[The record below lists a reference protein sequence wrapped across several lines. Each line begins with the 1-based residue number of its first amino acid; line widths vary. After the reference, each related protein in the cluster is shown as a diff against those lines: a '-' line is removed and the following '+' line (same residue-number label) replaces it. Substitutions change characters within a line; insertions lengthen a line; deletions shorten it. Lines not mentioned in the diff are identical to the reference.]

1 MMALT
6 ERTRVSVAAQGRL
19 AWRMRLSRWDERF
32 SGYIYIAPFF
42 VIFGVFGIFPILYTA
57 YVSLHDWNIIGT
69 HTFVGLD
76 NYTTLFGD
84 PRFWIAL
91 RNTVS
96 IWALSTIPQLC
107 LALFLAHVLH
117 SRFLRGRHFFR
128 MALLVPN
135 VTSVVAVTIVF
146 ESLFGFHFGIV
157 NWVLE
162 FVGFERINWQAG
174 VFTSHVAIASM
185 IMWRWTGYNALIYL
199 AGMQAI
205 PTELYEAAAIDG
217 ANRWQQF
224 RHVTIP
230 MLRPTI
236 IFTAIISTIYGLQ
249 VFAEPLLF
257 AQAESNITGGA
268 ARQFSTLTLFMYE
281 QSFRSFK
288 LGYGSAVAWILF
300 MVIVVAALVNLTI
313 TRRIRSAE

>member
-1 MMALT
+1 MALT
-6 ERTRVSVAAQGRL
+6 ERTRVAVAAHRRP

-32 SGYIYIAPFF
+32 SGYVYIAPFF

-57 YVSLHDWNIIGT
+57 VVSLHDWHIIGT

-76 NYTTLFGD
+76 NYTTLFDD

-96 IWALSTIPQLC
+96 IWALSTFPQLC
-107 LALFLAHVLH
+107 LALVLAHVLH

-128 MALLVPN
+128 MALLIPN

-157 NWVLE
+157 NSSLE
-162 FVGFERINWQAG
+162 LLGLDRINWQAG
-174 VFTSHVAIASM
+174 VLTSHIAIASM

-199 AGMQAI
+199 AAMQAI
-205 PTELYEAAAIDG
+205 PQELYEAAAIDG

-236 IFTAIISTIYGLQ
+236 IFTVIISTIYGLQ

-257 AQAESNITGGA
+257 AQSEANITGGA

>member
-1 MMALT
+1 MMALS
-6 ERTRVSVAAQGRL
+6 ERMRAATAVRERP
-19 AWRMRLSRWDERF
+19 AWRRRLSLWDERY
-32 SGYIYIAPFF
+32 SGYVYIAPFF
-42 VIFGVFGIFPILYTA
+42 IIFGIFGIFPILYTA
-57 YVSLHDWNIIGT
+57 FVSLHDWHIIGS
-69 HTFVGLD
+69 HSWIGLD
-76 NYTTLFGD
+76 NYSTLFGD
-84 PRFWIAL
+84 PRFWTAL
-91 RNTVS
+91 RNTAS

-117 SRFLRGRHFFR
+117 HRYLRGKNFFR

-135 VTSVVAVTIVF
+135 VTSVVAVAIVF
-146 ESLFGFHFGIV
+146 ESIFGFHFGIV
-157 NWVLE
+157 NSTLDLI
-162 FVGFERINWQAG
+162 GLDRINWQAG
-174 VFTSHVAIASM
+174 VLTSHVAIASM

-205 PTELYEAAAIDG
+205 PSELYEAAAIDG

-257 AQAESNITGGA
+257 AQSESNITGGA

-288 LGYGSAVAWILF
+288 LGYGSAIAWILF
-300 MVIVVAALVNLTI
+300 LVIVVAALINLTI